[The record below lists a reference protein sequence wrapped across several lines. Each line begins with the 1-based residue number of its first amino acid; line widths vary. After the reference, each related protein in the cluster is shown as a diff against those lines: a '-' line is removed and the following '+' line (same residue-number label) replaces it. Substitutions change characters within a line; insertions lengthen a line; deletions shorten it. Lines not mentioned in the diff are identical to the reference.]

1 VLSTPGTRAAIDRFT
16 KHKHRVRAN
25 YEEIYMVRFFITKIY
40 SDKSSMHIY
49 VMMMNRNLV
58 IGPLRIY
65 ARVGPNEGFVALSR
79 PVIAK
84 MNTTRATKKK

>member
-1 VLSTPGTRAAIDRFT
+1 MLSTPGTRAAIDRFT

-84 MNTTRATKKK
+84 NEHRTCN